1 MARLV
6 ATVLAEFGRF
16 ERVGFEKDGES
27 ASTCVRQIA
36 FLSVSLP
43 NWPAAVLALGD

>member
-16 ERVGFEKDGES
+16 ERVGYEKDGER
-27 ASTCVRQIA
+27 ATCVCRIA
-36 FLSVSLP
+36 FLPVSLP